1 MSQPVLLDNTVL
13 TNFALIGRADLVFG
27 LWTNACTTPAVSVE
41 YQTGVKVRHL
51 PAATWD
57 RLPIVSLAANET
69 AFAHRLDRRLGAGEC
84 SCIAVAYYRNGLFV
98 SDDRDARQQAVGYDI
113 PVTGTIG
120 ILLLNVQQ
128 GHLTQKTGNDL
139 LTELIRL
146 GYRSPF
152 KTLDKLL

>member
-13 TNFALIGRADLVFG
+13 TNFALIDRADLVLD
-27 LWTNACTTPAVSVE
+27 LWTNACTTPAVFSE
-41 YQTGVKVRHL
+41 YQTGVKIRNL
-51 PAATWD
+51 PAAGWD
-57 RLPIVSLAANET
+57 RLPIVSLTTDET
-69 AFAHRLDRRLGAGEC
+69 AFAQRLARRLGAGEC
-84 SCIAVAYYRNGLFV
+84 SCIAVAYYRQGLFV
-98 SDDRDARQQAVGYDI
+98 SDDRDARQQATTYDI

-128 GHLTQKTGNDL
+128 RHLTQKAGNEL